1 MAPQH
6 PRRPRRAPEKHP
18 ALTLRCRECGP
29 RDVRVKIA
37 FCGIC
42 GSDLHE
48 YLGGPILTPQVDQA
62 NPHTGLRL
70 PVTLGHEMS
79 GTVVEVGSGVT
90 GLAVGQQCTVNP
102 SVDDRH
108 YEVDLCRPCG
118 LGKPNLCKRW
128 ACYGLS
134 APGGGLSDEIVV
146 HFASIVPVPGSVPLD
161 VSALVEPLAVA
172 CHMIRVS
179 GFQPG
184 DSVLVLGAGPI
195 GLAIL
200 LLLKVQ
206 GVGQVFVSEISP
218 IRAEKAKSF
227 GADAVINPTE
237 KMDGIEGD
245 DVVTGFV
252 QSKTDGGVDVSFDA
266 TGIQATLDTA
276 IAATRAGG
284 TIFNVAIHD
293 KPLLIDPN
301 AFTLLEKKYMG
312 GLCYTPEDFTFVVD
326 ALESGKLRAKEM
338 ITAVVDLGDV
348 VDGAFEELIHNKN
361 KHIKILVR
369 PQ

>member
-1 MAPQH
+1 M
-6 PRRPRRAPEKHP
+6 
-18 ALTLRCRECGP
+18 
-29 RDVRVKIA
+29 RVKIA
-37 FCGIC
+37 FCGVC

-48 YLGGPILTPQVDQA
+48 YLGGPILTPQFGHA
-62 NPHTGLRL
+62 HPHTGLRL

-79 GTVVEVGSGVT
+79 GTVVEVGSAVT
-90 GLAVGQQCTVNP
+90 TVAVGQQCAVNP

-108 YEVDLCRPCG
+108 HGLEQCRPCS

-134 APGGGLSDEIVV
+134 ALGGGLSDEIVV
-146 HFASIVPVPGSVPLD
+146 HSASIVPVPSSIPLS
-161 VSALVEPLAVA
+161 VSALCEPLAVA

-179 GFQPG
+179 EFQPG
-184 DSVLVLGAGPI
+184 DSVLILGAGPI

-218 IRAEKAKSF
+218 LRSEKAKHF
-227 GADAVINPTE
+227 GADAVINPAQ
-237 KMDGIEGD
+237 KVQGNDR
-245 DVVTGFV
+245 DVVVGFV
-252 QSKTDGGVDVSFDA
+252 HGQTDGGVDITFDA

-293 KPLLIDPN
+293 KPLQIDPN
-301 AFTLLEKKYMG
+301 AFTLMEKKYMG
-312 GLCYTPEDFTFVVD
+312 GLCYTSEDFATVVE
-326 ALESGKLRAKEM
+326 ALASGKLRAEEM
-338 ITAVVDLGDV
+338 ITAIVPLSDV
-348 VDGAFEELIHNKN
+348 IGGAFEELISNKDR
-361 KHIKILVR
+361 HIKILVR